1 MTYKIAAYL
10 RLSKE
15 EYSNEKELKDL
26 NRIVTMYLDYAEF
39 QAENHNAMSMKDW
52 VEKLNA
58 FLQFNG
64 KEILPSEKE
73 FAYKMKLEALTHQ
86 GKRTDLTSAQLGEKL
101 ESKYSVQLLAE
112 EVGDSR
118 SQIQRFIRLTAL
130 ILELLDL
137 VDEKQIALSPA
148 VELSFLKDE
157 EQYAVLDC
165 IECNVATPSHAQA
178 IRLKKM
184 SQEETLTTDEIE
196 DILSE
201 EKPNQIP
208 KMKFNAD
215 RIRNVL
221 PKTVDITLV
230 GQKRHIFLAKQ
241 SSSKGVSVDLTGLKP
256 GNHKVTLK
264 YSQKLKSLNYKL
276 DPSQVT
282 VTIYN
287 KESDTR
293 SLTYDLLHQDSLDSK
308 LYIDNVELDRTDV
321 IVKDAKYK
329 LDKVATVK
337 ALIDVTKFPNAKNF
351 NAGTFSLKDVPLVAY
366 DTNGKIIDVEIVPKT
381 VSAKIT
387 ITSPSKEVPIK
398 IVPSGKVAFG
408 KAIKSIDS
416 SISSA
421 VVYGDADAV
430 NKIQQ
435 LEVEIDVKDLKNDK
449 EYNVTLKKPSGIT
462 DLSVNTVKINV
473 TIDNSITKEF
483 NNISVSAENL
493 ASGIKAQAMSLEDSK
508 ITVIVEG
515 SEDVINNLDPTAI
528 KAYVDL
534 KNTGVGEHE
543 VEVNVTGSDLKLT
556 YKTKTK
562 KVKIKIT
569 QE

>member
-1 MTYKIAAYL
+1 MKKMFSKIGRIFHHIGTFFDKILITPITKLILKITGFFKDNAKSID
-10 RLSKE
+10 RLMGRKSTLLVISLLLAFGVFVIIDKE
-15 EYSNEKELKDL
+15 SNVIIDQ
-26 NRIVTMYLDYAEF
+26 YAEILYN
-39 QAENHNAMSMKDW
+39 QPVTAVYNEELYV
-52 VEKLNA
+52 VE
-58 FLQFNG
+58 G
-64 KEILPSEKE
+64 
-73 FAYKMKLEALTHQ
+73 
-86 GKRTDLTSAQLGEKL
+86 
-101 ESKYSVQLLAE
+101 
-112 EVGDSR
+112 
-118 SQIQRFIRLTAL
+118 
-130 ILELLDL
+130 
-137 VDEKQIALSPA
+137 
-148 VELSFLKDE
+148 
-157 EQYAVLDC
+157 
-165 IECNVATPSHAQA
+165 
-178 IRLKKM
+178 
-184 SQEETLTTDEIE
+184 
-196 DILSE
+196 
-201 EKPNQIP
+201 
-208 KMKFNAD
+208 
-215 RIRNVL
+215 L

-241 SSSKGVSVDLTGLKP
+241 SPSKGVSVDLTGLKP

-264 YSQKLKSLNYKL
+264 YSQRLKSLDYKL

-321 IVKDAKYK
+321 IVKGAKYK
-329 LDKVATVK
+329 LDKVASVK
-337 ALIDVTKFPNAKNF
+337 ALIDVTKFPNAKNL
-351 NAGTFSLKDVPLVAY
+351 NAGTLSLKDVPLVAY

-416 SISSA
+416 SISSV
-421 VVYGDADAV
+421 VVYGDTDAV

-473 TIDNSITKEF
+473 TIDDSITKEF

-493 ASGIKAQAMSLEDSK
+493 ASGLKAQAMSLEDSK

-515 SEDVINNLDPTAI
+515 SEDVINNLDPTTI

-556 YKTKTK
+556 YKPKTK

>member
-1 MTYKIAAYL
+1 MITNFFKNNSKNID
-10 RLSKE
+10 RLMSRKSTLLVISLLLAFGVFVIIDRE
-15 EYSNEKELKDL
+15 SNVIIDQ
-26 NRIVTMYLDYAEF
+26 YAEILYN
-39 QAENHNAMSMKDW
+39 QPVTAVYNEELYV
-52 VEKLNA
+52 VE
-58 FLQFNG
+58 G
-64 KEILPSEKE
+64 
-73 FAYKMKLEALTHQ
+73 
-86 GKRTDLTSAQLGEKL
+86 
-101 ESKYSVQLLAE
+101 
-112 EVGDSR
+112 
-118 SQIQRFIRLTAL
+118 
-130 ILELLDL
+130 
-137 VDEKQIALSPA
+137 
-148 VELSFLKDE
+148 
-157 EQYAVLDC
+157 
-165 IECNVATPSHAQA
+165 
-178 IRLKKM
+178 
-184 SQEETLTTDEIE
+184 
-196 DILSE
+196 
-201 EKPNQIP
+201 
-208 KMKFNAD
+208 
-215 RIRNVL
+215 L
-221 PKTVDITLV
+221 PKSVDITLV

-241 SSSKGVSVDLTGLKP
+241 SPSKGVSVDLTGLKP

>member
-1 MTYKIAAYL
+1 MKKMFSKIGRIFHHIGTFFDKILITPITKLILKITGFFKDNAKSID
-10 RLSKE
+10 RLMGRKSTLLVISLLLAFGVFVIIDKE
-15 EYSNEKELKDL
+15 SNVIIDQ
-26 NRIVTMYLDYAEF
+26 YAEILYN
-39 QAENHNAMSMKDW
+39 QPVTAVYNEELYV
-52 VEKLNA
+52 VE
-58 FLQFNG
+58 G
-64 KEILPSEKE
+64 
-73 FAYKMKLEALTHQ
+73 
-86 GKRTDLTSAQLGEKL
+86 
-101 ESKYSVQLLAE
+101 
-112 EVGDSR
+112 
-118 SQIQRFIRLTAL
+118 
-130 ILELLDL
+130 
-137 VDEKQIALSPA
+137 
-148 VELSFLKDE
+148 
-157 EQYAVLDC
+157 
-165 IECNVATPSHAQA
+165 
-178 IRLKKM
+178 
-184 SQEETLTTDEIE
+184 
-196 DILSE
+196 
-201 EKPNQIP
+201 
-208 KMKFNAD
+208 
-215 RIRNVL
+215 L

-241 SSSKGVSVDLTGLKP
+241 SPSKGVSVDLTGLKP

-264 YSQKLKSLNYKL
+264 YSQRLKSLDYKL

-321 IVKDAKYK
+321 IVKGAKYK
-329 LDKVATVK
+329 LDKVASVK
-337 ALIDVTKFPNAKNF
+337 ALIDVTKFPNAKNL
-351 NAGTFSLKDVPLVAY
+351 NAGTLSLKDVPLVAY

-416 SISSA
+416 SISSV

-473 TIDNSITKEF
+473 TIDDSITKEF

-493 ASGIKAQAMSLEDSK
+493 ASGLKAQAMSLEDSK
-508 ITVIVEG
+508 ITVVVEG
-515 SEDVINNLDPTAI
+515 SEDVINNLDPTTI

-556 YKTKTK
+556 YKPKTK

>member
-1 MTYKIAAYL
+1 MKKMFSKIGRIFHHIGTFFDKILITPITKLILKITGFFKDNAKSID
-10 RLSKE
+10 RLMGRKSTLLVISLLLAFGVFVIIDKE
-15 EYSNEKELKDL
+15 SNVIIDQ
-26 NRIVTMYLDYAEF
+26 YAEILYN
-39 QAENHNAMSMKDW
+39 QPVTAVYNEELYV
-52 VEKLNA
+52 VE
-58 FLQFNG
+58 G
-64 KEILPSEKE
+64 
-73 FAYKMKLEALTHQ
+73 
-86 GKRTDLTSAQLGEKL
+86 
-101 ESKYSVQLLAE
+101 
-112 EVGDSR
+112 
-118 SQIQRFIRLTAL
+118 
-130 ILELLDL
+130 
-137 VDEKQIALSPA
+137 
-148 VELSFLKDE
+148 
-157 EQYAVLDC
+157 
-165 IECNVATPSHAQA
+165 
-178 IRLKKM
+178 
-184 SQEETLTTDEIE
+184 
-196 DILSE
+196 
-201 EKPNQIP
+201 
-208 KMKFNAD
+208 
-215 RIRNVL
+215 L

-241 SSSKGVSVDLTGLKP
+241 SPSKGVSVDLTGLKP

-264 YSQKLKSLNYKL
+264 YSQRLKSLDYKL

-321 IVKDAKYK
+321 IVKGAKYK
-329 LDKVATVK
+329 LDKVASVK
-337 ALIDVTKFPNAKNF
+337 ALIDVTKFPNAKNL
-351 NAGTFSLKDVPLVAY
+351 NAGTLSLKDVPLVAY

-416 SISSA
+416 SISSV

-473 TIDNSITKEF
+473 TIDDSITKEF

-493 ASGIKAQAMSLEDSK
+493 ASGLKAQAMSLEDSK

-515 SEDVINNLDPTAI
+515 SEDVINNLDPTTI

-543 VEVNVTGSDLKLT
+543 VEVNVTGSDLKLI
-556 YKTKTK
+556 YKPKTK

>member
-1 MTYKIAAYL
+1 MKKMFSKIGRIFHHIGTFFDKILITPITKLILKITGFFKDNAKSID
-10 RLSKE
+10 RLMGRKSTLLVISLLLAFGVFVIIDKE
-15 EYSNEKELKDL
+15 SNVIIDQ
-26 NRIVTMYLDYAEF
+26 YAEILYN
-39 QAENHNAMSMKDW
+39 QPVTAVYNEELYV
-52 VEKLNA
+52 VE
-58 FLQFNG
+58 G
-64 KEILPSEKE
+64 
-73 FAYKMKLEALTHQ
+73 
-86 GKRTDLTSAQLGEKL
+86 
-101 ESKYSVQLLAE
+101 
-112 EVGDSR
+112 
-118 SQIQRFIRLTAL
+118 
-130 ILELLDL
+130 
-137 VDEKQIALSPA
+137 
-148 VELSFLKDE
+148 
-157 EQYAVLDC
+157 
-165 IECNVATPSHAQA
+165 
-178 IRLKKM
+178 
-184 SQEETLTTDEIE
+184 
-196 DILSE
+196 
-201 EKPNQIP
+201 
-208 KMKFNAD
+208 
-215 RIRNVL
+215 L

-241 SSSKGVSVDLTGLKP
+241 SPSKGVSVDLTGLKP

-264 YSQKLKSLNYKL
+264 YSQRLKSLDYKL

-321 IVKDAKYK
+321 IVKGAKYK
-329 LDKVATVK
+329 LDKVASVK
-337 ALIDVTKFPNAKNF
+337 ALIDVTKFPNAKNL
-351 NAGTFSLKDVPLVAY
+351 NAGTLSLKDVPLVAY

-416 SISSA
+416 SISSV

-449 EYNVTLKKPSGIT
+449 EYNVTLKKTSGIT

-493 ASGIKAQAMSLEDSK
+493 ASGLKAQAMSLEDSK
-508 ITVIVEG
+508 ITVVVEG
-515 SEDVINNLDPTAI
+515 SEDVINNLDPTTI

-556 YKTKTK
+556 YKPKTK